1 MDNIMATLRTPKGCL
16 GCLGL
21 VVVLIALFVGG
32 LMLGGIVNENYH
44 MPEISLAAEEI
55 PLPFELPFFGH
66 SVPNTLP
73 ATWLTMLLLI
83 AVSFF
88 ATRSMK
94 EVPSGLQNAV
104 EAIVEMFYRF
114 IEGVAGA
121 HQAPVFFP
129 LVATFFFFI
138 LISNW
143 MGIFPGFGSVGLW
156 AEHHG
161 ETVLVPFLRSA
172 NAHLSTTVALA
183 IVSVS
188 ATQYFGLKLVG
199 RPFLRRYFP
208 FFFKSA
214 PVEKEKPAAT
224 GFAAVI
230 GKVAAIMEKGS
241 NAFVGILEFISE
253 FIKIMSF
260 SFRLFGNIFAGE
272 VLLIVVAFLCAFLAS
287 LPFMA
292 LELFVGLVQALIFSM
307 LSLVFF
313 MMATAHHD

>member
-1 MDNIMATLRTPKGCL
+1 MNNIMATLRTPKGCL
-16 GCLGL
+16 GCLVL
-21 VVVLIALFVGG
+21 VLVIIALFVGG
-32 LMLGGIVNENYH
+32 LMIGGIANPNYH
-44 MPEISLAAEEI
+44 LPEISLAAEEI
-55 PLPFELPFFGH
+55 PLPFELPLFGH

-73 ATWLTMLLLI
+73 ATWLAMLLLI

-88 ATRSMK
+88 AARNMQL
-94 EVPSGLQNAV
+94 VPSGLQNAV
-104 EAIVEMFYRF
+104 EAIVEMFYGF

-121 HQAPVFFP
+121 QAPIFFP

-143 MGIFPGFGSVGLW
+143 MGIFPGFGSVGVW

-161 ETVLVPFLRSA
+161 ETVLVPFFRSA

-183 IVSVS
+183 TISVG
-188 ATQYFGLKLVG
+188 ATQYFGFKLLG
-199 RPFLRRYFP
+199 RSFLGRYFT
-208 FFFKSA
+208 FKSDSA
-214 PVEKEKPAAT
+214 KKERPAAS
-224 GFAAVI
+224 GFAALI
-230 GKVAAIMEKGS
+230 GKMAIFMERVS
-241 NAFVGILEFISE
+241 NAFVGILELISE

-272 VLLIVVAFLCAFLAS
+272 VLLIVVSFLCAFLAS

-292 LELFVGLVQALIFSM
+292 LEIFVGFVQALIFSM

>member
-1 MDNIMATLRTPKGCL
+1 MNIMATLRTPKGCL

-21 VVVLIALFVGG
+21 VLVILALFVGG

-44 MPEISLAAEEI
+44 LPEISLAAEEI
-55 PLPFELPFFGH
+55 PLPFNVPLLGH

-73 ATWLTMLLLI
+73 ATWLTILVLI
-83 AVSFF
+83 VVSFF
-88 ATRSMK
+88 ATRKM
-94 EVPSGLQNAV
+94 ELVPSGLQNAV
-104 EAIVEMFYRF
+104 EAIVEMFYGF

-121 HQAPVFFP
+121 HQTPLFFP

-143 MGIFPGFGSVGLW
+143 AGILPGFGSVGVW

-161 ETVLVPFLRSA
+161 ETVLVPFFRSA

-183 IVSVS
+183 AVSVG
-188 ATQYFGLKLVG
+188 ATQYFGFNLLG
-199 RPFLRRYFP
+199 LPFLGRYFT
-208 FFFKSA
+208 FKSA
-214 PVEKEKPAAT
+214 SARKEKPAAS
-224 GFAAVI
+224 GFAAIIDKMAVF
-230 GKVAAIMEKGS
+230 MERVS
-241 NAFVGILEFISE
+241 NAFVGILELISE

-272 VLLIVVAFLCAFLAS
+272 VLLIVVSFLCAFLAS
-287 LPFMA
+287 LPFML
-292 LELFVGLVQALIFSM
+292 LELFVGLIQALIFSM

>member
-1 MDNIMATLRTPKGCL
+1 MDIMAMLRTPKGCL

-21 VVVLIALFVGG
+21 VVVIIALFVGG
-32 LMLGGIVNENYH
+32 LMLGGIMNPDYEL
-44 MPEISLAAEEI
+44 PAISLAAEEI
-55 PLPFELPFFGH
+55 PLPFELPFFGD

-73 ATWLTMLLLI
+73 ATWLTMLILI
-83 AVSFF
+83 VVSFF

-94 EVPSGLQNAV
+94 EAPSGLQNVV
-104 EAIVEMFYRF
+104 EAIVEMFYGF
-114 IEGVAGA
+114 IENVAGT
-121 HQAPVFFP
+121 HYAPLFFP

-143 MGIFPGFGSVGLW
+143 MGIFPGFGSVGVW

-161 ETVLVPFLRSA
+161 ETVLVPFFRSA

-199 RPFLRRYFP
+199 RPFLKKYFP

-214 PVEKEKPAAT
+214 PAEKEKPAAT

-230 GKVAAIMEKGS
+230 GKVAVIMEKGS
-241 NAFVGILEFISE
+241 NAFVGVLEFISE

-272 VLLIVVAFLCAFLAS
+272 VLLIVVAFLCAFLVS

-313 MMATAHHD
+313 MMAAAHHD

>member
-1 MDNIMATLRTPKGCL
+1 MSNIMATLRTPKGCL
-16 GCLGL
+16 GCSGL
-21 VVVLIALFVGG
+21 VVVIIALFVGG
-32 LMLGGIVNENYH
+32 LMMGGIVNPNYH
-44 MPEISLAAEEI
+44 LPEISLAAEEI
-55 PLPFELPFFGH
+55 PLPFNVPLLGH

-73 ATWLTMLLLI
+73 ATWLTMLVLI
-83 AVSFF
+83 VVAFF
-88 ATRSMK
+88 ATRKM
-94 EVPSGLQNAV
+94 EMVPSGLQNVV
-104 EAIVEMFYRF
+104 EAIVEMFYGF

-121 HQAPVFFP
+121 HQASIFFP

-143 MGIFPGFGSVGLW
+143 MGIFPGFGSVGVW

-161 ETVLVPFLRSA
+161 ERVLVPFFRSA

-183 IVSVS
+183 TISVG
-188 ATQYFGLKLVG
+188 ATQYFGFKLLG
-199 RPFLRRYFP
+199 LPFLGRYFT
-208 FFFKSA
+208 FKSA
-214 PVEKEKPAAT
+214 SAKKEKPAAS
-224 GFAAVI
+224 GFAALI
-230 GKVAAIMEKGS
+230 GKVGIFMERGS
-241 NAFVGILEFISE
+241 NAFVGILELISE

-272 VLLIVVAFLCAFLAS
+272 VLLIVVSYLAAFLAS

-292 LELFVGLVQALIFSM
+292 LEIFVGLVQALIFSM

>member
-1 MDNIMATLRTPKGCL
+1 MEKIMATLRTPKGCL

-21 VVVLIALFVGG
+21 VVVVIALFVGG
-32 LMLGGIVNENYH
+32 LMIGGIANPNYH

-73 ATWLTMLLLI
+73 ATWLTMVILI
-83 AVSFF
+83 VVSFF

-104 EAIVEMFYRF
+104 EAIVEMFYGF
-114 IEGVAGA
+114 IEGVAGT
-121 HQAPVFFP
+121 HQAPIFFP

-143 MGIFPGFGSVGLW
+143 MGIFPGFGSVGVW
-156 AEHHG
+156 AEHHE
-161 ETVLVPFLRSA
+161 ETVLVPFFRSA

-183 IVSVS
+183 IISVS
-188 ATQYFGLKLVG
+188 ATQIFGFKLLG
-199 RPFLRRYFP
+199 LPFLGRYFT
-208 FFFKSA
+208 FKSA
-214 PVEKEKPAAT
+214 SAKKEKPAAS
-224 GFAAVI
+224 GFAALI
-230 GKVAAIMEKGS
+230 GKLAIFMERVS
-241 NAFVGILEFISE
+241 NAFVGILELISE
-253 FIKIMSF
+253 LIKIMSF

-272 VLLIVVAFLCAFLAS
+272 VLLIVVSYLAAFLAS
-287 LPFMA
+287 LPFMG
-292 LELFVGLVQALIFSM
+292 LELFVGFVQALIFSM

>member
-1 MDNIMATLRTPKGCL
+1 MEKIMATLRTPKGCL

-21 VVVLIALFVGG
+21 VVVVIALFVGG
-32 LMLGGIVNENYH
+32 LMIGGIANENYH

-73 ATWLTMLLLI
+73 ATWLTMVILI
-83 AVSFF
+83 VVSFF

-104 EAIVEMFYRF
+104 EAIVEMFYGF
-114 IEGVAGA
+114 IEGVAGT
-121 HQAPVFFP
+121 HQAPIFFP

-143 MGIFPGFGSVGLW
+143 MGIFPGFGSVGVW
-156 AEHHG
+156 AEHHE
-161 ETVLVPFLRSA
+161 ETVLVPFFRSA

-183 IVSVS
+183 IISVS
-188 ATQYFGLKLVG
+188 ATQIFGFKLLG
-199 RPFLRRYFP
+199 LPFLGRYFT
-208 FFFKSA
+208 FKSA
-214 PVEKEKPAAT
+214 SAKKEKPAAS
-224 GFAAVI
+224 GFAALI
-230 GKVAAIMEKGS
+230 GKLAIFMERVS
-241 NAFVGILEFISE
+241 NAFVGILELISE
-253 FIKIMSF
+253 LIKIMSF

-272 VLLIVVAFLCAFLAS
+272 VLLIVVSYLAAFLAS
-287 LPFMA
+287 LPFMG
-292 LELFVGLVQALIFSM
+292 LELFVGFVQALIFSM

>member
-1 MDNIMATLRTPKGCL
+1 MNNIMAAFRSPKGCL

-21 VVVLIALFVGG
+21 VVVIIALFVGG
-32 LMLGGIVNENYH
+32 LMLGGIANPNYRL
-44 MPEISLAAEEI
+44 PEISLAAEEI
-55 PLPFELPFFGH
+55 PLPFELPLFGH

-83 AVSFF
+83 VVSFF
-88 ATRSMK
+88 AARSMK
-94 EVPSGLQNAV
+94 QIPSGLQNVV
-104 EAIVEMFYRF
+104 EAIVEIFYGF
-114 IEGVAGA
+114 IEGVAGS
-121 HQAPVFFP
+121 QAPIFFP

-143 MGIFPGFGSVGLW
+143 MGIFPGFGSVGVW

-161 ETVLVPFLRSA
+161 ETVLVPFFRSA

-183 IVSVS
+183 AISVG
-188 ATQYFGLKLVG
+188 ATQYFGFKLLG
-199 RPFLRRYFP
+199 LPFLGRYFT
-208 FFFKSA
+208 FKSA
-214 PVEKEKPAAT
+214 SAKKERPAAS
-224 GFAAVI
+224 GFAALI
-230 GKVAAIMEKGS
+230 GKLAIFMERVS
-241 NAFVGILEFISE
+241 NAFVGILELISE

-272 VLLIVVAFLCAFLAS
+272 VLLIVVSFLCAFLAS

>member
-1 MDNIMATLRTPKGCL
+1 MNNIMATLRTPKGCL

-21 VVVLIALFVGG
+21 VIVVIALFVGG
-32 LMLGGIVNENYH
+32 LMMGGIMNPDYEL
-44 MPEISLAAEEI
+44 PAISLAAEEI

-73 ATWLTMLLLI
+73 ATWLTMIILI
-83 AVSFF
+83 VVSFF

-94 EVPSGLQNAV
+94 QIPSGLQNVV
-104 EAIVEMFYRF
+104 EAIVEIFYGF
-114 IEGVAGA
+114 IEGVAGS
-121 HQAPVFFP
+121 QAPIFFP

-143 MGIFPGFGSVGLW
+143 MGIFPGFGSVGVW

-161 ETVLVPFLRSA
+161 ETVLVPFFRSA

-183 IVSVS
+183 AISVG
-188 ATQYFGLKLVG
+188 ATQYFGFKLLG
-199 RPFLRRYFP
+199 LPFLGRYFT
-208 FFFKSA
+208 FRSA
-214 PVEKEKPAAT
+214 SAKKEKPAAT
-224 GFAAVI
+224 GFAAMI
-230 GKVAAIMEKGS
+230 GKMAIFMERGS
-241 NAFVGILEFISE
+241 NAFVGILELVSE

-272 VLLIVVAFLCAFLAS
+272 VLLIVVSYLAAFLVS
-287 LPFMA
+287 LPFMG

>member
-1 MDNIMATLRTPKGCL
+1 MNNIMATLGTPKGCL

-21 VVVLIALFVGG
+21 VVVVIALFVGG
-32 LMLGGIVNENYH
+32 LMMGGIMNPDYEL
-44 MPEISLAAEEI
+44 PAISLAAEEI

-73 ATWLTMLLLI
+73 ATWLTMIILI
-83 AVSFF
+83 VVSFF

-94 EVPSGLQNAV
+94 QIPSGLQNVV
-104 EAIVEMFYRF
+104 EAIVEIFYGF
-114 IEGVAGA
+114 IEGVAGS
-121 HQAPVFFP
+121 QAPIFFP

-143 MGIFPGFGSVGLW
+143 MGIFPGFGSVGVW

-161 ETVLVPFLRSA
+161 ETVLVPFFRSA

-183 IVSVS
+183 AISVG
-188 ATQYFGLKLVG
+188 ATQYFGFKLLG
-199 RPFLRRYFP
+199 LPFLGRYFT
-208 FFFKSA
+208 FRSA
-214 PVEKEKPAAT
+214 SAKKEKPAAT
-224 GFAAVI
+224 GFAAMI
-230 GKVAAIMEKGS
+230 GKMAIFMERGS
-241 NAFVGILEFISE
+241 NAFVGILELVSE

-272 VLLIVVAFLCAFLAS
+272 VLLIVVSYLAAFLVS
-287 LPFMA
+287 LPFMG

>member
-1 MDNIMATLRTPKGCL
+1 MNIMATLRTPKGCL

-21 VVVLIALFVGG
+21 VAVVIALFVGG
-32 LMLGGIVNENYH
+32 LMIGGIANPNYH
-44 MPEISLAAEEI
+44 LPEISLAAEEI
-55 PLPFELPFFGH
+55 PLPFELPLFGH

-83 AVSFF
+83 VVSFF
-88 ATRSMK
+88 ATRK
-94 EVPSGLQNAV
+94 IKLVPSGLQNAV
-104 EAIVEMFYRF
+104 EAIVEMFYGF

-121 HQAPVFFP
+121 QAPLFFP

-143 MGIFPGFGSVGLW
+143 MGIFPGFGSVGVW

-161 ETVLVPFLRSA
+161 ETVLVPFFRSA

-183 IVSVS
+183 TISVG
-188 ATQYFGLKLVG
+188 ATQYFGFKLLG
-199 RPFLRRYFP
+199 RSFLGRYFT
-208 FFFKSA
+208 FKSDSA
-214 PVEKEKPAAT
+214 KKEKPAAS
-224 GFAAVI
+224 GFAALI
-230 GKVAAIMEKGS
+230 GKMAIFMERVS
-241 NAFVGILEFISE
+241 NAFVGILELISE

-272 VLLIVVAFLCAFLAS
+272 VLLIVVSFLCAFLAS

-292 LELFVGLVQALIFSM
+292 LEIFVGFVQALIFSM

>member
-1 MDNIMATLRTPKGCL
+1 MNIMAMLRTPKGCL

-21 VVVLIALFVGG
+21 VVVIIALFVGG
-32 LMLGGIVNENYH
+32 LMLGGIANENYH

-88 ATRSMK
+88 ATRKMNL
-94 EVPSGLQNAV
+94 VPSGLQNAV
-104 EAIVEMFYRF
+104 EAIVEMFYGF

-121 HQAPVFFP
+121 QAPIFFP

-143 MGIFPGFGSVGLW
+143 LGIFPGFGSVGVW

-208 FFFKSA
+208 FFFRSA
-214 PVEKEKPAAT
+214 PAEKEKPAAT
-224 GFAAVI
+224 GFAALI
-230 GKVAAIMEKGS
+230 GNVAAIMEKGS